1 MEILR
6 FFSMLYSLCFVLV
19 IFLMLYDLR
28 FDRRKNNLISALAMS
43 PLILLTAV
51 LFFVLGNE
59 VMSKL
64 IFVILSVPSLIFF
77 LLMAKKRD
85 GRFFFTFCV
94 ADTICFELIVLT
106 TLLDHWLGGD
116 RAILLF
122 VSRLILFPVLSVIIW
137 KYVRKPYKAC
147 QNSVPEGWGL
157 FAVVSALYYGL
168 LAYMVSFPTVI
179 TERPGDVP
187 ELLLVFIIMPLTYAG
202 IFQTLNKQRG
212 LYEAQE
218 QHANADKQRLL
229 LQLELAAER
238 EHVEHARQHRHDM
251 RHVIAVARDYIQK
264 ENFVGADKYLAE
276 FDRSITSH
284 SLTNYCENHIM
295 NALLHITARMCEE
308 SGVAYS
314 IEAQSPA
321 ALPYNDTEISVLFG
335 NLFENAYEA
344 ALKCEKPFLHITV
357 QVKNE
362 NLLVEIRNSVAG
374 KVAFRNGLPVTTKAE
389 GGIGVKSAKK
399 VLDKYGGML
408 RQQQEGNVFITQTAQ
423 RLG

>member
-1 MEILR
+1 MEVLR
-6 FFSMLYSLCFVLV
+6 FFSILYSMCFILV

-28 FDRRKNNLISALAMS
+28 FDRKKNNLISALVMS

-59 VMSKL
+59 IMSKL
-64 IFVILSVPSLIFF
+64 VFVILSVPSLIFF
-77 LLMAKKRD
+77 LFMAKKRD

-94 ADTICFELIVLT
+94 ADTICFELITLT
-106 TLLDHWLGGD
+106 MLLDYWFGGD
-116 RAILLF
+116 KAILLF
-122 VSRLILFPVLSVIIW
+122 VSRLIMFPLLSVVMW

-147 QNSVPEGWGL
+147 QNSVQKGWVL
-157 FAVVSALYYGL
+157 FAVVAFLYYGL

-179 TERPGDVP
+179 TQRPDDVP
-187 ELLLVFIIMPLTYAG
+187 VLLLVFIIMPLTYAG
-202 IFQTLNKQRG
+202 IFLTLNKQKE
-212 LYEAQE
+212 LSEAQE

-264 ENFVGADKYLAE
+264 ENYVGADKYLAE
-276 FDRSITSH
+276 FDNSITSH
-284 SLTNYCENHIM
+284 TLISYCENPIM
-295 NALLHITARMCEE
+295 NALLHITAKMCEE

-314 IEAQSPA
+314 IEAQTPA
-321 ALPYNDTEISVLFG
+321 ALPYSDTETSVLFG

-344 ALKCEKPFLHITV
+344 ALKCEKPFLHITA

-362 NLLVEIRNSVAG
+362 NLLVEVRNSVAG
-374 KVAFRNGLPVTTKAE
+374 KVAFRDGYPVTTKAD
-389 GGIGVKSAKK
+389 GGIGVKSVRK
-399 VLDKYGGML
+399 VLDKYGGLL
-408 RQQQEGNVFITQTAQ
+408 RQQQEGDVFITQTVQ
-423 RLG
+423 RIG